1 MVGIGPEIGLNCGSA
16 IEKKAVESH
25 VRLAVS
31 CTCWIAAASL
41 AYNLVPSR
49 IILVVGWLGMQ
60 TAAEDTGLVAVD
72 CVLLR
77 GGRLSGS
84 WIDQMV
90 VLAVGL
96 MAGWVVVRMGRRP
109 SA

>member
-1 MVGIGPEIGLNCGSA
+1 MEPRVSLRVGLIIGKMA
-16 IEKKAVESH
+16 IRST

-31 CTCWIAAASL
+31 CTCWIAADSF

-49 IILVVGWLGMQ
+49 IILVVGWLVMQ
-60 TAAEDTGLVAVD
+60 TAKEDAGLVAVD

-77 GGRLSGS
+77 GSILSGS
-84 WIDQMV
+84 WIDQTV

-96 MAGWVVVRMGRRP
+96 MAGWVVVRMGKRP